1 MTTQPCHRVSQSL
14 DGTSGEPSRPSVLV
28 VDDDSSVRQTLAVV
42 FHGSYTVH
50 QAASGPSALHF
61 LENHPVDV
69 VILDLRMPG
78 MGGIDVLRAIKQV
91 APAVEV
97 LILTAFE
104 SLETATQAL
113 RLGACDYL
121 SKPPQVDQ
129 LRKSVGMALERR
141 AIARKAQS
149 YDKRLAELMEEVE
162 SRHVKEEVAQT
173 RSEILASIIHD
184 LNGPLT
190 SIAGYVDL
198 LSHEIRHSLLVEGE
212 QLGRVRSN
220 VQTLSRQ
227 ITNCIEI
234 TRRYVSILHNTH
246 RAEFQ
251 TNLKQAFEE
260 LRDAIGSLPGGMARR
275 FRLATPPP
283 VLVEIN
289 PVDLVQVLT
298 NLVKNA
304 IQAGESGESEV
315 EVSAR
320 VGDESSARQ
329 LLASN
334 EFGRLLQSSEFSV
347 QRPFIILC
355 VHDNGPGIPPE
366 RLGKIFEPYFT
377 TKAPGKGTGLG
388 LAIVR
393 RLVFQAKG
401 AIHVYSHV
409 GEGTMFTIL
418 LPLAQ
423 G

>member
-1 MTTQPCHRVSQSL
+1 MTKQPCHRVSQPL
-14 DGTSGEPSRPSVLV
+14 EAPPEEPARPAVLV
-28 VDDDSSVRQTLAVV
+28 VDDDASVRHTLSVV
-42 FHGSYTVH
+42 FEGSFKVH
-50 QAASGPSALHF
+50 QAATGPSALHV

-78 MGGIDVLRAIKQV
+78 MSGIDVLRAIKQIS
-91 APAVEV
+91 PSVEV

-104 SLETATQAL
+104 SLETATQAI

-121 SKPPQVDQ
+121 SKPCELDQ
-129 LRKSVGMALERR
+129 LRKSVGMALERQ
-141 AIARKAQS
+141 AIARKTQG
-149 YDKRLAELMEEVE
+149 YDKKLAELMEEVE
-162 SRHVKEEVAQT
+162 SRHIKEEVAQT

-251 TNLKQAFEE
+251 TNLKDAFEE
-260 LRDAIGSLPGGMARR
+260 LREAIAAQRGGAARR
-275 FRLATPPP
+275 LKLGAPPP
-283 VLVEIN
+283 ILIEIN
-289 PVDLVQVLT
+289 PIDLVQILT

-304 IQAGESGESEV
+304 LQSREDNSAEV
-315 EVSAR
+315 EVTAR
-320 VGDESSARQ
+320 FGDELSGRQ
-329 LLASN
+329 LFANS
-334 EFGRLLQSSEFSV
+334 EFGRLLRSPDFSTEK
-347 QRPFIILC
+347 PFLLLG
-355 VHDNGPGIPPE
+355 VHDNGPGIPLE

-409 GEGTMFTIL
+409 GEGTMFTVM
-418 LPLAQ
+418 LPLA
-423 G
+423 